1 MNTPVPPTPPSSAV
15 LQATAPT
22 ATSTG
27 TIVQSATPQTP
38 LQLGQTLAAT
48 VLNRVAPGQ
57 FLLQSDSGQLT
68 LQTAANLLNGSTL
81 NLQIQTAGARPQVLI
96 VTLPGQNRTPQTA
109 NASTAPAIT
118 STLTQ
123 GSTASATVIRPV
135 TVPPTPPL
143 SQGIQGPT
151 GAAIGAASGATSVS
165 GAVAQSTP
173 AGAPAIRGAAKPGVT
188 ATSGGATTPG
198 TSLSSST
205 STGGSSQ
212 TPVLPSGST
221 FNVRIISVVP
231 VGSGAPLASSNAQGA
246 FTGTV
251 TGTTPTG
258 QTIVQTP
265 LGEIALSARS
275 TLPRGTQLNL
285 HMMGTPKFPMG
296 TGDTSSLLLSQQWE
310 ALKDA
315 MAAIQSSNPAAARNM
330 TQQVLPQAGGPMTT
344 GMLFFLSA
352 MMTGDLR
359 RWMGEEAMRILQR
372 SGGNLLDRL
381 RQDIGEMQR
390 MANEPSGQEWR
401 SYIIPLL
408 AGADLQQ
415 LKLFVRGEKE
425 PENEGEQEKNRDIRF
440 VIEVEFSNLG
450 PFQFDCLSREKTI
463 DLMIRTREALS
474 ESMHDDI
481 RAIFANAI
489 SALGFTGS
497 INFQRTEVFEL
508 NPTKEI
514 HASQSRFT
522 V

>member
-15 LQATAPT
+15 LQTTAPT

-68 LQTAANLLNGSTL
+68 LQTAANLLNGSTF
-81 NLQIQTAGARPQVLI
+81 NLQVQTAGARPQVLI
-96 VTLPGQNRTPQTA
+96 VPLPGQNRTPQTA
-109 NASTAPAIT
+109 NALTAPAIT

-123 GSTASATVIRPV
+123 GSIASATVLRPV
-135 TVPPTPPL
+135 PVLATPPL
-143 SQGIQGPT
+143 SQGLP
-151 GAAIGAASGATSVS
+151 GATIGAASGATSVS
-165 GAVAQSTP
+165 GIVTQSTP
-173 AGAPAIRGAAKPGVT
+173 AGAPTIRGAARPGVT
-188 ATSGGATTPG
+188 STSGGAPVPG
-198 TSLSSST
+198 TSLSGST
-205 STGGSSQ
+205 STGGNSQ

-221 FNVRIISVVP
+221 FNVRIISIVP
-231 VGSGAPLASSNAQGA
+231 VGSGALLASPNAQGA
-246 FTGTV
+246 LTGTV

-310 ALKDA
+310 TLKDA
-315 MAAIQSSNPAAARNM
+315 MAAIQSSDPAAARNM
-330 TQQVLPQAGGPMTT
+330 TQQILPQAGGPMTT

-408 AGADLQQ
+408 AGANLQQ

-440 VIEVEFSNLG
+440 VIEVEFSKLG
-450 PFQFDCLSREKTI
+450 PFQFDGLSREKTI
-463 DLMIRTREALS
+463 DLMVRNRDALS
-474 ESMHDDI
+474 EGMHDDI

-508 NPTKEI
+508 NPTQEI
-514 HASQSRFT
+514 HASQSGFT

>member
-15 LQATAPT
+15 LQTNAPT

-38 LQLGQTLAAT
+38 LQLGQILTAT

-57 FLLQSDSGQLT
+57 FLLQSDSGQLA
-68 LQTAANLLNGSTL
+68 LQTTANLLKGNTL
-81 NLQIQTAGARPQVLI
+81 NLQVQTTGARPQVLI
-96 VTLPGQNRTPQTA
+96 LPLPGQNRTPQTA
-109 NASTAPAIT
+109 NALTAPAIT

-123 GSTASATVIRPV
+123 GSIASATVLRPV
-135 TVPPTPPL
+135 PVPTPPL
-143 SQGIQGPT
+143 SQGIP
-151 GAAIGAASGATSVS
+151 GATSAS
-165 GAVAQSTP
+165 GIVTQSTP
-173 AGAPAIRGAAKPGVT
+173 AGAPTIRGTARPGV
-188 ATSGGATTPG
+188 ASASGGAPVPG
-198 TSLSSST
+198 TSLSGST
-205 STGGSSQ
+205 STGGNPQ

-221 FNVRIISVVP
+221 FNIRIISIVP
-231 VGSGAPLASSNAQGA
+231 VGSGGPLASPNAQGTL
-246 FTGTV
+246 TGTV

-296 TGDTSSLLLSQQWE
+296 TGETSSLLLSQQWE
-310 ALKDA
+310 TLKDA
-315 MAAIQSSNPAAARNM
+315 MAAIQSSDPAAARNM
-330 TQQVLPQAGGPMTT
+330 TQQILPQAGGPMTT

-359 RWMGEEAMRILQR
+359 RWMGDEAMRILQR

-381 RQDIGEMQR
+381 RRDIGEMQR

-408 AGADLQQ
+408 AGANLQQ

-440 VIEVEFSNLG
+440 IIEVEFSKLG
-450 PFQFDCLSREKTI
+450 PFQFDGLSREKTI
-463 DLMIRTREALS
+463 DLMVRNRDALS
-474 ESMHDDI
+474 EGMQDDI

-508 NPTKEI
+508 NPTQEI
-514 HASQSRFT
+514 HASQSGFT

>member
-1 MNTPVPPTPPSSAV
+1 MNIPVPPTPPSSTV
-15 LQATAPT
+15 LQTTAPT

-27 TIVQSATPQTP
+27 TIVQSATSQTP

-81 NLQIQTAGARPQVLI
+81 NLQVLTAGARPQVLI
-96 VTLPGQNRTPQTA
+96 VPLPGQNRTPQTA
-109 NASTAPAIT
+109 NALTAPAIT

-123 GSTASATVIRPV
+123 GSIASATVLRPV
-135 TVPPTPPL
+135 PFPTPPL
-143 SQGIQGPT
+143 SQGIPGPT
-151 GAAIGAASGATSVS
+151 GETIGAASGATSVS
-165 GAVAQSTP
+165 GKITQST
-173 AGAPAIRGAAKPGVT
+173 AADAPTIRGAARPGV
-188 ATSGGATTPG
+188 ASTSGSAPVPR
-198 TSLSSST
+198 TSLSGST

-212 TPVLPSGST
+212 TTVLPSGST

-231 VGSGAPLASSNAQGA
+231 VGSGAPLAFPDAQGVL
-246 FTGTV
+246 TGTV

-258 QTIVQTP
+258 QTIVRPP

-310 ALKDA
+310 TLKDA
-315 MAAIQSSNPAAARNM
+315 MAAILSSDPAVARNM
-330 TQQVLPQAGGPMTT
+330 TQQILPQAGGPMTT

-390 MANEPSGQEWR
+390 MANEPSGREWR

-425 PENEGEQEKNRDIRF
+425 PKNEGEQEKKRDIRF
-440 VIEVEFSNLG
+440 VIEVEFSKLG
-450 PFQFDCLSREKTI
+450 PFQFDGLSREKTI
-463 DLMIRTREALS
+463 DLMVRTRDALS
-474 ESMHDDI
+474 EGMHDEI
-481 RAIFANAI
+481 REIFANAI
-489 SALGFTGS
+489 SALGFTGT
-497 INFQRTEVFEL
+497 INFQKTLVFEL
-508 NPTKEI
+508 NPTQEI
-514 HASQSRFT
+514 HASQSGFA